1 MTATSATSVRF
12 GRLERRGVLL
22 GLDGAQLTVLAIA
35 LVILVVAEYGAGAF
49 GVAVTAPV
57 WGALAAVALVSVAGR
72 PMTWWLPIVAQWVV
86 RRVFRATRYVA
97 RPLRATEPESL
108 SLPGFPGRLAIA
120 VSPTT
125 GAALVFDRRSATVT
139 GILELTGR
147 GFLLEDPGSQDL
159 RVKGWG
165 RVLASLCQQPDIVRI
180 QLLHRSS
187 ADGAA
192 GVRRWW
198 AEHALADAPWA
209 ARVVADLLAESTTLT
224 DHRDCFLAVAVR
236 VPRGSRSLNAAA
248 VFAAE
253 QYLAA
258 ITDALS
264 SAEVDVRCVVT
275 PAHLRRVLRT
285 AYDPARAWDGPL
297 AGSGTELVGPMG
309 VAERW
314 DCVRTDSAHHAVYWV
329 AEWPRS
335 DVHPGF
341 LQPLLLAPGARRAFT
356 LIAEPLS
363 AAAALR
369 EIRRAKV
376 EHTADAAQRSRMGRL
391 EDASTRA
398 EADDLLRRE
407 QDLVGGHGDL
417 RFACLITVSAESRT
431 ELEAACRATEAAAA
445 QAMCELRLL
454 VGQQG
459 QAHAAAALPLARG
472 LL

>member
-1 MTATSATSVRF
+1 MTATPATSVRF

-22 GLDGAQLTVLAIA
+22 GLDAGQLTVLAVA
-35 LVILVVAEYGAGAF
+35 LVVLVVAEYGAGAL

-57 WGALAAVALVSVAGR
+57 WATLAAIALVSVAGKPVTR
-72 PMTWWLPIVAQWVV
+72 WLPIVGQWVL

-97 RPLRATEPESL
+97 RPLRVTGPE
-108 SLPGFPGRLAIA
+108 SLPGFPGRLTIA
-120 VSPTT
+120 ASPTT
-125 GAALVFDRRSATVT
+125 GAALVFDRRAGTVT

-159 RVKGWG
+159 RVNGWG
-165 RVLASLCQQPDIVRI
+165 RVLASLCQQPEIVRI

-198 AEHALADAPWA
+198 AEQALADVPWA
-209 ARVVADLLAESTTLT
+209 SRLVADLLAESTTLT
-224 DHRDCFLAVAVR
+224 ERRDCFLAVAVR
-236 VPRGSRSLNAAA
+236 VPRGSRYLNAAA
-248 VFAAE
+248 VNSAE
-253 QYLAA
+253 QHLAA
-258 ITDALS
+258 ITDSLVA
-264 SAEVDVRCVVT
+264 AEIDVRSVVT
-275 PAHLRRVLRT
+275 PARLRRVLRT
-285 AYDPARAWDGPL
+285 AYDPMAALDGPHKET
-297 AGSGTELVGPMG
+297 GDGLVGPMG
-309 VAERW
+309 VAEFW

-341 LQPLLLAPGARRAFT
+341 LQPLLLTPGARRAFT

-376 EHTADAAQRSRMGRL
+376 EHTADAAQRARIGRL

-417 RFACLITVSAESRT
+417 RFAGLITVSADSRA
-431 ELEAACRATEAAAA
+431 ELEAACRATAAAAA